1 MGCRTSSSH
10 VRDENISAMTL
21 HSQNR
26 TKVGTVKS
34 NLHDNGTE
42 RNGVNNA
49 STCSNSLQSRNLG
62 KTEPFTSFV
71 QTYPEIHF
79 DKSIRESI
87 EKNVS
92 DRLVASQ

>member
-1 MGCRTSSSH
+1 
-10 VRDENISAMTL
+10 MTL

-62 KTEPFTSFV
+62 ETEPLTSFF
-71 QTYPEIHF
+71 QSFLDFHC
-79 DKSIRESI
+79 DKSIRGVHR
-87 EKNVS
+87 K
-92 DRLVASQ
+92 R